1 MPDPYWLERL
11 YFLTDRTWQLSTAHV
26 SGRGVI
32 QEKRWHVQRHAG
44 VQIKLALTSKFMGAG
59 LTSFCSGALSS
70 GRKHAV
76 APFTNNKL
84 TAFFFFFF
92 FNWALNSP
100 RGLVCS
106 GQVLYLQATVMFLPL
121 VLFLSRLG
129 LTTKPK
135 LQILLPRPPE
145 CWDSRAVHSNKLLC
159 YSLSH
164 LPAEPHRLRC
174 VSAGKELG
182 LECPWDSPQLL
193 SCSISS
199 AVNWVE
205 SELNP

>member
-1 MPDPYWLERL
+1 
-11 YFLTDRTWQLSTAHV
+11 
-26 SGRGVI
+26 
-32 QEKRWHVQRHAG
+32 
-44 VQIKLALTSKFMGAG
+44 
-59 LTSFCSGALSS
+59 
-70 GRKHAV
+70 
-76 APFTNNKL
+76 
-84 TAFFFFFF
+84 
-92 FNWALNSP
+92 
-100 RGLVCS
+100 VCS

-199 AVNWVE
+199 AVN
-205 SELNP
+205 